1 MPADTLG
8 PGLTPLARPCNS
20 ARAVQ
25 DQSASPRRRLTRWLP
40 RGGGLCACAA
50 GVGQFPVLVECLCA
64 QKGFVHTSLA
74 LAEDDGGLVA
84 GWCPSSRCVRAP
96 CSHSLFYA
104 DRLACAGALRVPGFI
119 LIAHGS
125 NGRVVYRPGDG
136 CSACARIGTRDETS
150 AGTRDETRVCHG
162 QDARDAVF
170 CALAVG
176 AAVACFANEAT
187 QPPTFVAWFDGRSSL
202 SSRWQARSIDSP
214 GSSHRENGSLPGRK

>member
-40 RGGGLCACAA
+40 GGGGLRACAA

-104 DRLACAGALRVPGFI
+104 DRLACAGTLRVPGFI

-136 CSACARIGTRDETS
+136 CSACARIGTRDETN

-187 QPPTFVAWFDGRSSL
+187 QPPTFVAWFDVRSSL

>member
-1 MPADTLG
+1 M
-8 PGLTPLARPCNS
+8 
-20 ARAVQ
+20 
-25 DQSASPRRRLTRWLP
+25 
-40 RGGGLCACAA
+40 
-50 GVGQFPVLVECLCA
+50 LVECLCA

-74 LAEDDGGLVA
+74 LAEDDGGLVT
-84 GWCPSSRCVRAP
+84 GWCQSSRCVRAP

-136 CSACARIGTRDETS
+136 CSACARIGTRDETNT
-150 AGTRDETRVCHG
+150 GTRDETRVCHG

-187 QPPTFVAWFDGRSSL
+187 QLPTFVVWFDVRSSL
-202 SSRWQARSIDSP
+202 NSRWQARSIDSP

>member
-1 MPADTLG
+1 M
-8 PGLTPLARPCNS
+8 
-20 ARAVQ
+20 
-25 DQSASPRRRLTRWLP
+25 
-40 RGGGLCACAA
+40 
-50 GVGQFPVLVECLCA
+50 
-64 QKGFVHTSLA
+64 
-74 LAEDDGGLVA
+74 
-84 GWCPSSRCVRAP
+84 
-96 CSHSLFYA
+96 
-104 DRLACAGALRVPGFI
+104 PGFI

-136 CSACARIGTRDETS
+136 CSACARIGTRDETN

-187 QPPTFVAWFDGRSSL
+187 QPPTFVAWFDVRSSL